1 MTTRQKPDILEEAS
15 EIWFGPQ
22 HVSAH
27 GWATKLTIVGD
38 YVVECDPHAGY
49 FHRSAEKVLEYRN
62 FNQGPLVMERL
73 CMLEAFLAEY
83 PYVSAVEKIAG
94 LEVPE
99 RARVLRTIMME
110 ASRIHSLQ
118 FWWGQFSAELGL
130 FAMLLWP
137 WIDREYFLDTFEE
150 LTGSRHTVSFSTPGG
165 VRYDMTEKVAQK
177 LDRALTRL
185 EERMPKFRDMLMG
198 SPTFRLRTRGVGLLS
213 GREAIRLGLSGP
225 NVKACGIP
233 MDLRKDMPD
242 PNLAYD
248 LVDFEVP
255 TVESKEHPG
264 MSDAY
269 DRMVQRFHEVETS
282 VSIIRQLLP
291 HLKPGPVI
299 DPKAR
304 AKTNRLPEGE
314 AYGRVE
320 GTRGITTVWLKTT
333 DKAQTPYR
341 AKVRGPCFNSYY
353 SLKHLVPGHRFA
365 DFIVVFGSLDPYPGW
380 WDR

>member
-1 MTTRQKPDILEEAS
+1 MTDEIENEAFD
-15 EIWFGPQ
+15 IWFGPQ

-27 GWATKLTIVGD
+27 GWAAKLKVIGD
-38 YVVECDPHAGY
+38 YIVDCDPHAGY
-49 FHRSAEKVLEYRN
+49 FHRSAEKVLEYRT
-62 FNQGPLVMERL
+62 FRQGSLVLERM

-83 PYVSAVEKIAG
+83 PYVSAVEQIAG

-99 RARVLRTIMME
+99 RAKVLRTIMME

-130 FAMLLWP
+130 FAMVLWP
-137 WIDREYFLDTFEE
+137 WIDREFFLDTFEE
-150 LTGSRHTVSFSTPGG
+150 LTGSRHAASFSTPGG
-165 VRYDMTEKVAQK
+165 VRYDFTDKVRVKLEKAIE
-177 LDRALTRL
+177 RL
-185 EERMPKFRDMLMG
+185 EYHLPKFKDMLLR
-198 SPTFRLRTRGVGLLS
+198 SPTFKMRTRGVALFSVEDALKW
-213 GREAIRLGLSGP
+213 GLSGP
-225 NVKACGIP
+225 NVKACGMP
-233 MDLRKDMPD
+233 MDLRKDWPD

-248 LVDFEVP
+248 LADWEVP
-255 TVESKEHPG
+255 VVDNPDHQG

-269 DRMVQRFHEVETS
+269 DRMVQRFLEVENS
-282 VSIIRQLLP
+282 VNIIRQLLDQIP
-291 HLKPGPVI
+291 DGPIV

-304 AKTNRLPEGE
+304 AKANRLPAGE

-333 DKAQTPYR
+333 EKAQTPYR
-341 AKVRGPCFNSYY
+341 AKIRGPCFASYY
-353 SLKHLVPGHRFA
+353 SLKHLVPGSTFA